1 MSDALPLLPLFSNS
15 ESGRADQLAAAAGT
29 PTLRL
34 MEQAG
39 RAVADAAQGL
49 LAPGGSVLIAC
60 GPGNNG
66 GDGYVAA
73 RILAGRGYQVEVA
86 AFGQPR
92 AGSDAATMAPLW
104 EGPVRV
110 LSDLNPADFDLVI
123 DALFGAGLGRDLDG
137 DAETFIASLNESE
150 IPILAVDVPS
160 GIDGDSGQVRGI
172 APQATLTV
180 TFHAPK
186 TGHYLE
192 PGASLCGE
200 LIVAPIG
207 IPDDVAEEIGVRA
220 HLNGPE
226 TALAALRPPETT
238 GHKYARGHA
247 LILSGGIE
255 GAGAARLGARA
266 ALRIG
271 SGLVTI
277 AAPDEALLA
286 HSAALDAV
294 MVRRSSHWRELL
306 ADRRKNAVL
315 VGPGGG
321 VGAAMREAIGDA
333 LGSDRHVVLDADALT
348 SFAGEAAHLRDLIAS
363 KGAQSRVVITPH
375 EGEFQRLFNAED
387 SIARVESKLER
398 ARRAAAYLGAVVL
411 LKGPDTVVADPEGD
425 AIINAHAS
433 PWLATAGSGDVL
445 AGFITG
451 LLAQGAEPFEAA
463 AGGAWLHGEAGLRLG
478 PGLISEDLPAILP
491 EVLSDLLT

>member
-1 MSDALPLLPLFSNS
+1 MDGPALLPLFSNADS
-15 ESGRADQLAAAAGT
+15 TRADQMAAAAGI

-34 MEQAG
+34 MENAG
-39 RAVADAAQGL
+39 RAVADAASGL
-49 LAPGGSVLIAC
+49 LPPGGSVLIAC

-73 RILAGRGYQVEVA
+73 RVLAGRGYRVEVLA
-86 AFGQPR
+86 LGAPR
-92 AGSDAATMAPLW
+92 AGSDAAAMAALW
-104 EGPVRV
+104 DGPVRSPGGMATPDV
-110 LSDLNPADFDLVI
+110 DLII
-123 DALFGAGLGRDLDG
+123 DALFGAGLTRDLDG
-137 DAETFIASLNESE
+137 AVKDLIAAWNGSDV
-150 IPILAVDVPS
+150 PVLAVDLPS
-160 GIDGDSGQVRGI
+160 GVDGDSGQIRGA

-207 IPDDVAEEIGVRA
+207 IPDDVADRIGVRT
-220 HLNGPE
+220 HLNDAGM
-226 TALAALRPPETT
+226 ALAALRPPETT

-247 LILSGGIE
+247 LIHSGGIE

-271 SGLVTI
+271 AGLVTI
-277 AAPDEALLA
+277 AAPEDALLA

-294 MVRRSSHWRELL
+294 MVRRAADWRALL

-321 VGAAMREAIGDA
+321 VGDALRAAIGDA
-333 LGSDRHVVLDADALT
+333 LGPDRFTVLDADALT
-348 SFAGEAAHLRDLIAS
+348 SFAGDAARLRDMIAEAEAT
-363 KGAQSRVVITPH
+363 GRVVITPH
-375 EGEFQRLFNAED
+375 EGEFQRLFNGMD
-387 SIARVESKLER
+387 GISQVESKLER
-398 ARRAAAYLGAVVL
+398 ARLAARELGAVVL
-411 LKGPDTVVADPEGD
+411 LKGSDTVIAHPDGD

-445 AGFITG
+445 AGFIVG
-451 LLAQGAEPFEAA
+451 LLAQGAAPFAA
-463 AGGAWLHGEAGLRLG
+463 AAAAAWLHGEAGIRLG
-478 PGLISEDLPAILP
+478 PGLISEDIPAVLP
-491 EVLSDLLT
+491 EILNDLLT